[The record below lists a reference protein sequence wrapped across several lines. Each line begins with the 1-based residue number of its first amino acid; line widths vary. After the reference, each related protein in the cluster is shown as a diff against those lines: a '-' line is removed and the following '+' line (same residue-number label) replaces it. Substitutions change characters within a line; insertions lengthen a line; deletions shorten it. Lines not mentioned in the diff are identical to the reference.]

1 MNKSEIY
8 HKRIQKGERP
18 SQDTVEFKDVP
29 TFNSDEVENMRRMAE
44 RGLYRAQLEN
54 NSAYVDMFQHIL
66 NCYGRVYND

>member
-8 HKRIQKGERP
+8 RKRIQKGERP